1 MLRSMGSG
9 GKEPTACQ
17 RGQSGFRHCQ
27 PVWAGRLLATPPG
40 NRSMAR
46 GTRFGGKR
54 TPKRGKRTPKRGKRF
69 RSSLSRLFANHLL
82 SEGSRVN
89 QSPDRS
95 DDRRCQFST
104 GRVDR
109 AVPIFNRTLRPDR
122 CTRTT
127 LFETKGPGGPKG
139 GRGRAFRTLPDPGQA
154 RHVTARPAPDPG
166 KAPGRKAPPGPGGG
180 PARPRRRPARV
191 GGDPGQRPLSFVW
204 APSAPWHPFGGF
216 L

>member
-17 RGQSGFRHCQ
+17 RGQSGFRHCR

-54 TPKRGKRTPKRGKRF
+54 TPKRGKRTPKRGKRL

-95 DDRRCQFST
+95 DDKYHSSRMSHREIVFDSKGMQNFEANLLNYNLW
-104 GRVDR
+104 GL
-109 AVPIFNRTLRPDR
+109 IFLEDD
-122 CTRTT
+122 
-127 LFETKGPGGPKG
+127 F
-139 GRGRAFRTLPDPGQA
+139 
-154 RHVTARPAPDPG
+154 
-166 KAPGRKAPPGPGGG
+166 
-180 PARPRRRPARV
+180 
-191 GGDPGQRPLSFVW
+191 
-204 APSAPWHPFGGF
+204 
-216 L
+216 